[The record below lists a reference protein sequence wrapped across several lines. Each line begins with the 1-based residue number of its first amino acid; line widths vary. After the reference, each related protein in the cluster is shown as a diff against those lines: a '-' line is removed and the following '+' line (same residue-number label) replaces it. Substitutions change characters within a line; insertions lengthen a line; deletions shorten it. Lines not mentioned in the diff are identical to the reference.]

1 MRGEAVNSF
10 VFQMNWLDTP
20 GTRVGEAAP
29 PEPVG
34 EPGHVTVAVEGVGD
48 EVEAGQGAQ
57 LVEGPRSDA
66 GDEVAVQRERL
77 EVVKAS
83 EHCSIHNRD
92 LILGQKSENNNAAL
106 MNPLLIYFFS
116 EV

>member
-29 PEPVG
+29 PEPVS

-66 GDEVAVQRERL
+66 GDEVAVERERL

-83 EHCSIHNRD
+83 EHCSVHNCD
-92 LILGQKSENNNAAL
+92 LILRQKSGNKQCGVN
-106 MNPLLIYFFS
+106 
-116 EV
+116 